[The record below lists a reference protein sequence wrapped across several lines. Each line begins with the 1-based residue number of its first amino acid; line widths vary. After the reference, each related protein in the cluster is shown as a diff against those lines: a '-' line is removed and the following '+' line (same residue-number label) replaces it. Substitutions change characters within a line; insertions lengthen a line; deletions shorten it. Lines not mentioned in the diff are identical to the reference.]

1 MNTDQLKYFVELSES
16 RSFNKTADKL
26 EMTTSNL
33 KKRIDL
39 LEEELNIKLFNRSN
53 KGLTLTPEG
62 EMILDKAK
70 NILAQ
75 IDDLVHTYKETNE
88 FVLGCDS
95 IYLPDLVED
104 YFEDFCREKG
114 FTPKLFAEYNYTEL
128 QKRLLHGDMEAFI
141 NLEEDTLEGIHF
153 KKIRE
158 DKCYAIT
165 LK

>member
-62 EMILDKAK
+62 EIW
-70 NILAQ
+70 I
-75 IDDLVHTYKETNE
+75 
-88 FVLGCDS
+88 
-95 IYLPDLVED
+95 
-104 YFEDFCREKG
+104 
-114 FTPKLFAEYNYTEL
+114 
-128 QKRLLHGDMEAFI
+128 
-141 NLEEDTLEGIHF
+141 
-153 KKIRE
+153 
-158 DKCYAIT
+158 
-165 LK
+165 